1 MRCEFD
7 LSARRFR
14 ALMTAL
20 VTAGVMAVPA
30 AAHAWDWYT
39 GVGVGQAGHEAT
51 GGDLAG
57 PGFSGSVDGNDSG
70 WKAFLGMV
78 LWDKYVG
85 AEFGYVDLGTASA
98 RGTISG
104 SSVTAKTDATA
115 YTASIVGLIPFGDQ
129 LGLTIRLGASNPR
142 VDLTVTN
149 AGVTTT
155 SHTTDIKIFGGMGM
169 QYDFSKHMGVRIE
182 AERFNMGSIGS
193 PYVDLITAGFVYRF
207 GK

>member
-1 MRCEFD
+1 MRGKFYI
-7 LSARRFR
+7 SARRFR
-14 ALMTAL
+14 ILMTAL

-30 AAHAWDWYT
+30 AAHAWNWYT

-85 AEFGYVDLGTASA
+85 AEFGYVNLGTASA
-98 RGTISG
+98 KGTISG
-104 SSVTAKTDATA
+104 SATTAKTEVTA

-129 LGLTIRLGASNPR
+129 LGLTIRLGVSNPR
-142 VDLTVTN
+142 SEVTVTK
-149 AGVTTT
+149 AGVST
-155 SHTTDIKIFGGMGM
+155 SQVSTDMKIFGGMGM
-169 QYDFSKHMGVRIE
+169 QYDFSKHVGARIE
-182 AERFNMGSIGS
+182 AERYNMGSIGS
-193 PYVDLITAGFVYRF
+193 PYVNLLTATFIYRF